1 MNPHGYAAGQA
12 GVLQIITDT
21 QLIFCMTALMNHEI
35 HGIRHIILFVIG
47 CDTHIFIIKFQCK
60 RMLCLANGTMASV
73 QFHHFHQIVRK
84 LSLNLRRIMQM
95 QKTVINLRFL
105 TDGMNKGYQ
114 TLSDCLKKCIQKG
127 HIRTAFIFIQQ
138 CIIRLF
144 AAVIIPRK
152 LSVIGNQFL
161 QYRSKKR
168 KITGLLCPVPHIT
181 GLIGQHGVIHIF
193 IRRNSG
199 QTVIASL

>member
-21 QLIFCMTALMNHEI
+21 QLIFCMTALMNHGI
-35 HGIRHIILFVIG
+35 HGIHHIILFVIG
-47 CDTHIFIIKFQCK
+47 CDTHIFIIKFQRK
-60 RMLCLANGTMASV
+60 RVLCLADGTMTSV
-73 QFHHFHQIVRK
+73 QFHHVHQIVRK
-84 LSLNLRRIMQM
+84 LSLNIYRIMQM
-95 QKTVINLRFL
+95 QKTIINLWFL
-105 TDGMNKGYQ
+105 TDSMNKWYQ
-114 TLSDCLKKCIQKG
+114 TLPDCLKKCIQKS

-138 CIIRLF
+138 CIIWLF
-144 AAVIIPRK
+144 TAVIITRK

-161 QYRSKKR
+161 QYRSKKC
-168 KITGLLCPVPHIT
+168 KITALLCPVPHIT
-181 GLIGQHGVIHIF
+181 GFIRQHSIIHIF

>member
-1 MNPHGYAAGQA
+1 MNPHGYAAGQT
-12 GVLQIITDT
+12 GILQIITDT
-21 QLIFCMTALMNHEI
+21 QLIFGMTALMNHGI

-60 RMLCLANGTMASV
+60 RVLCLANGTMASV

-84 LSLNLRRIMQM
+84 LSLNFCRIMQM

-114 TLSDCLKKCIQKG
+114 TLPDCLKECIQKS
-127 HIRTAFIFIQQ
+127 HIRTALIFIQQ

-144 AAVIIPRK
+144 AAVIITRK

-161 QYRSKKR
+161 QYRSKKC
-168 KITGLLCPVPHIT
+168 KITVLLCPVPHIT
-181 GLIGQHGVIHIF
+181 GLIGQHSIIHIF

-199 QTVIASL
+199 QTVITSL